1 MLRAAHRRTLHLED
15 RGVEIAL
22 LEFGNPEHPLA
33 LLHHANGFCAAL
45 WAEVA
50 GPLSERYRV
59 VAMDARGH
67 GDSSK
72 PPPPEAYA
80 WTLFADDLASV
91 ARALVA
97 EHPHERGAFAIGH
110 SFGGTSTLVA
120 ASRHPGLFERIA
132 LVDPVIMPPTDSAA
146 ELPRATR
153 PPLAELALKRR
164 AIWNSRDEVRRS
176 WSKPGHAFGH
186 WTEAALELYLQEGFR
201 DRREGGIEL
210 KCPVEVEAAVFNH
223 HGSLDLF
230 ACAARVEVPA
240 LFLRASGGNFPRS
253 LYEELAAVIPK
264 ARIEDIEAG
273 HLVPME
279 APELLAE
286 RLLSFG
292 PAV

>member
-1 MLRAAHRRTLHLED
+1 MLQAARRRTLTLEN

-45 WAEVA
+45 WGEVA
-50 GPLSERYRV
+50 GRLAERYRV

-72 PPPPEAYA
+72 PAPPDAYT
-80 WTLFADDLASV
+80 WTLFADDLGSL

-97 EHPHERGAFAIGH
+97 ESAHDRIAYGIGH

-120 ASRHPGLFERIA
+120 ASRHPELFQRIA
-132 LVDPVIMPPTDSAA
+132 LVDPVIMPPPSVADTLPA
-146 ELPRATR
+146 EARR
-153 PPLAELALKRR
+153 PLAELALKRR
-164 AIWNSRDEVRRS
+164 AIWPSRDEARRS
-176 WSKPGHAFGH
+176 WSRPGHAFGR
-186 WTEAALELYLQEGFR
+186 WTQAALELYLQEGFR
-201 DRREGGIEL
+201 DRPDGEIEL

-230 ACAARVEVPA
+230 ACADRVEVPA

-253 LYEELAAVIPK
+253 LYEELAAAIPK

-279 APELLAE
+279 VPELLAE
-286 RLLSFG
+286 RLLAFG
-292 PAV
+292 PVG